1 MRRTAQSLEVMPSR
15 ASLPAEKESPM
26 RVVLGCSLV
35 VLVACGGAPKPAAT
49 EPSDTASLESTS
61 SAAAPGSEQP
71 SAAAPASASAASSP
85 PPSSSAAATASPDT
99 SAAAAP
105 AHPAP
110 ASTGA
115 IDGQPFAPKFA
126 QVAGPVTKDGRRLVM
141 LHEGTECA
149 STADAS
155 KPGMA
160 SMMLMVPWNDGFK
173 VDLASLKR
181 AKKNDLG
188 EAAFVR
194 IAANK
199 KKEVSATFKPT
210 GLVTVVSAPTKKDGV
225 GKMKI
230 DLQNGDY
237 LLVGDLEI
245 NNCSTK

>member
-1 MRRTAQSLEVMPSR
+1 
-15 ASLPAEKESPM
+15 M
-26 RVVLGCSLV
+26 RVVLGCSLCSLV
-35 VLVACGGAPKPAAT
+35 VLVACGGASKPAAT
-49 EPSDTASLESTS
+49 EPSDTASLESS
-61 SAAAPGSEQP
+61 SPAGSAGSAQP
-71 SAAAPASASAASSP
+71 SVAAPASATATSSP
-85 PPSSSAAATASPDT
+85 AAPSSSAAATASPDT
-99 SAAAAP
+99 STAAAP
-105 AHPAP
+105 GRPAP

-126 QVAGPVTKDGRRLVM
+126 QIAGPVTKDGRRLVM

-149 STADAS
+149 SPADAT
-155 KPGMA
+155 KPGVA

-194 IAANK
+194 VAANK
-199 KKEVSATFKPT
+199 KKEVSTTFKPT

>member
-1 MRRTAQSLEVMPSR
+1 
-15 ASLPAEKESPM
+15 M

-35 VLVACGGAPKPAAT
+35 ALVACGGAPKPAAT
-49 EPSDTASLESTS
+49 EGSDTASLEPSP
-61 SAAAPGSEQP
+61 SAGSAGSEQP
-71 SAAAPASASAASSP
+71 SAAPPASATAASSP
-85 PPSSSAAATASPDT
+85 APSSSSTAATAPADT

-149 STADAS
+149 SPADAS

-199 KKEVSATFKPT
+199 KKDVSTTFKPT

-245 NNCSTK
+245 NNCPTK